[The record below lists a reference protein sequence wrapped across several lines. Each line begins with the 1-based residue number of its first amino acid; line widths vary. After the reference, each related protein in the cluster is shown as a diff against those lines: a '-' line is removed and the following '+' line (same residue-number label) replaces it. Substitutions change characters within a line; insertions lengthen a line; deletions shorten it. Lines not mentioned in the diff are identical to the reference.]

1 MHFMKYLRKITLFF
15 SLGVFCAFLTGCAT
29 NKNLLLGDDVDIVL
43 EDSSD
48 TFQPIDVYQKLNYSL
63 ADNPNLDKDIVQKAK
78 SQLGKRYKFGGTRPE
93 TGFDCSGL
101 IQWSFN
107 QHGIKVPRSTR
118 ELIKYG
124 VPVKVENARPGDI
137 IIFSSFGRSSGFH
150 AGLITED
157 DSFIHS
163 PRTGKNIRIE
173 SYKSAFWKP
182 KILSV
187 RRIIGDI
194 PPEHIAQEPLLASLK
209 TTKTVAKAKTAKKR
223 TVAKTKTV
231 KKKTVVAKKKPSNKK
246 VVVKKNT
253 TKKNKKA

>member
-1 MHFMKYLRKITLFF
+1 MLF
-15 SLGVFCAFLTGCAT
+15 SLGIFCVGITGCAT
-29 NKNLLLGDDVDIVL
+29 NKSILLDEGPEPVSEELSTTLHTINVH
-43 EDSSD
+43 
-48 TFQPIDVYQKLNYSL
+48 QKLNYSL
-63 ADNPNLDKDIVQKAK
+63 ADNNPNLDQDIVQKAK

-101 IQWSFN
+101 IHWSYN
-107 QHGIKVPRSTR
+107 QHGIKIPRSTR

-137 IIFSSFGRSSGFH
+137 IIFSSFGRRSGYH
-150 AGLITED
+150 AGLVTED

-187 RRIIGDI
+187 RRVIGDI
-194 PPEHIAQEPLLASLK
+194 PPDHIAKEPLLASLK
-209 TTKTVAKAKTAKKR
+209 PTKKITKTKAKTVAKSKK
-223 TVAKTKTV
+223 V
-231 KKKTVVAKKKPSNKK
+231 KKKTIVRKKTSSKK
-246 VVVKKNT
+246 VVVKKTN
-253 TKKNKKA
+253 KKVNKKA

>member
-1 MHFMKYLRKITLFF
+1 MHFTKYLRKITLFF
-15 SLGVFCAFLTGCAT
+15 SLGIFCAVLTGCAA

-118 ELIKYG
+118 ELIKAG

-137 IIFSSFGRSSGFH
+137 IIFSSFGRRSGYH

-194 PPEHIAQEPLLASLK
+194 PPEHIAQEPLLASFNSTQTVAKVK
-209 TTKTVAKAKTAKKR
+209 TSKKKTVAKNKRGKKTVTAKK
-223 TVAKTKTV
+223 KTST
-231 KKKTVVAKKKPSNKK
+231 KK
-246 VVVKKNT
+246 VVVKKTN

>member
-1 MHFMKYLRKITLFF
+1 MHLTKYLRKITLLF
-15 SLGVFCAFLTGCAT
+15 SLGILCVGLTGCAT
-29 NKNLLLGDDVDIVL
+29 NKNLLLDEQPDMVS
-43 EDSSD
+43 EETSSA
-48 TFQPIDVYQKLNYSL
+48 FESIDVYQKLDYSL
-63 ADNPNLDKDIVQKAK
+63 TDKANLDKNIVEKAK

-101 IQWSFN
+101 IQWSYS

-137 IIFSSFGRSSGFH
+137 IIFSSFGRRSGYH
-150 AGLITED
+150 AGLITEE

-187 RRIIGDI
+187 RRVIGDI
-194 PPEHIAQEPLLASLK
+194 PPDHIAQEPLLASLK
-209 TTKTVAKAKTAKKR
+209 PTKTAAKSKTKVIAKNKKAKKK
-223 TVAKTKTV
+223 VIA
-231 KKKTVVAKKKPSNKK
+231 KKKTTSKK
-246 VVVKKNT
+246 VVVKKTNR
-253 TKKNKKA
+253 KANKRA